1 MNKTD
6 FSILIRGLKRMVFAL
21 ATAVMFALSGWGFV
35 ETATAT
41 GYLAVLFFFI
51 SVAELGI
58 ALLFL
63 YAQGLIRGRYQESKG
78 ERDE

>member
-6 FSILIRGLKRMVFAL
+6 FSILKRGLKRMLFAL
-21 ATAVMFALSGWGFV
+21 ATAAMFAMAGWGFV
-35 ETATAT
+35 VTATAT

-51 SVAELGI
+51 SVAGLGI

-63 YAQGLIRGRYQESKG
+63 YAQGLIRGKYQESKG
-78 ERDE
+78 ENA